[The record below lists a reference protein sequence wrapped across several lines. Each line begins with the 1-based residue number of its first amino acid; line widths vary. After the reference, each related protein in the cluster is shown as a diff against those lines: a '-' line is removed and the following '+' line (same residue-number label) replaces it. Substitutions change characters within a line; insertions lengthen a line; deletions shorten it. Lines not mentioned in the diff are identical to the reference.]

1 MNLLLGLILSTI
13 FCHIA
18 VAVRFFSWFDSR
30 SPPELVEEVVS
41 MDSAINWAERK
52 GRNEAK
58 LEDVRNFIKMGI
70 PIDQIAKGTALDLDT
85 IKELQV
91 ER

>member
-1 MNLLLGLILSTI
+1 MNLLLGLTFSTI

-18 VAVRFFSWFDSR
+18 FAVRFFSGLDTR

-52 GRNEAK
+52 GRNKAQ
-58 LEDVRNFIKMGI
+58 LEIARNLLKDGMSPEFVQRNTGLSLEEIS
-70 PIDQIAKGTALDLDT
+70 
-85 IKELQV
+85 ELS
-91 ER
+91 